1 MVEIVKDPKKE
12 GGEYCLDCFR
22 KHTGHSAVLV
32 HEALDRIRQNPQ
44 FDDIETVGFIRYHI
58 DQAIDEYA
66 AAEEHVK
73 KAIDVP
79 PEVKTEL
86 DGLAHQARLNRNNL
100 RNFIKTIPPTDNSQ
114 EFHLVADKIKS
125 KELLPR
131 VDFVH
136 EVSKD
141 ALNLRDKASLL
152 SSKIG
157 CGDCLAKPEDLAKV
171 QAKIDNIL
179 KPANIEPKPVQ
190 VTSASQIIKGVQLG
204 NDMVEVAQRPP
215 NEIKVGSHFIP
226 PDMPKSL
233 ETGIIK
239 YMNVAVTEI
248 MEFPV
253 QLADDMFTAFFGTS
267 LRPKKPNR

>member
-1 MVEIVKDPKKE
+1 MVEIVKDPAKE
-12 GGEYCLDCFR
+12 GAEFCLDCFR

-44 FDDIETVGFIRYHI
+44 FDDMETVSFIRYHV

-73 KAIDVP
+73 KATDVS
-79 PEVKTEL
+79 PEVKEEL
-86 DGLAHQARLNRNNL
+86 NTLAHQARVNRNNL
-100 RNFIKTIPPTDNSQ
+100 RNFIKTIPPTDNSDAFQ
-114 EFHLVADKIKS
+114 VVVAKIKT

-136 EVSKD
+136 DVSKD

-179 KPANIEPKPVQ
+179 KPTVIEPKPVQ
-190 VTSASQIIKGVQLG
+190 VTSEPKIIKPNPIMAGSEIPKNFENGVI
-204 NDMVEVAQRPP
+204 R
-215 NEIKVGSHFIP
+215 
-226 PDMPKSL
+226 
-233 ETGIIK
+233 
-239 YMNVAVTEI
+239 YMNVAITEVV
-248 MEFPV
+248 EFPM
-253 QLADDMFTAFFGTS
+253 QLADDIFASFFGTS